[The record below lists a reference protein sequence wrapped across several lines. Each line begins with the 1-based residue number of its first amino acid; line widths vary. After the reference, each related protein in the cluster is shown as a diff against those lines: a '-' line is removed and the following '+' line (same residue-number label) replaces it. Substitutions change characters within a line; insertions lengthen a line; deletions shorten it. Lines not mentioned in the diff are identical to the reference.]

1 MFNDETWKKLF
12 LLPKFT
18 TYNIKITMLQYKILH
33 RIYASKSKVSKFVT
47 EINGNCE
54 YCNFEKNIV
63 HTFYECKEIKTFW
76 QIFKTWINH
85 ITNINLEFKIE
96 DIIFGI
102 HRTIPFN
109 TVINFCVLIGKFF
122 IHICSKERKRPS
134 LMDYIA
140 TLKHHLI
147 IEKQVYDRKGKSGKF
162 CMVFGQLYANICT

>member
-1 MFNDETWKKLF
+1 
-12 LLPKFT
+12 
-18 TYNIKITMLQYKILH
+18 MLQSKIIH

-47 EINGNCE
+47 EMNGNCE
-54 YCNFEKNIV
+54 YCNIEKNIV
-63 HTFYECKEIKTFW
+63 HIFYECEEIKTFW
-76 QIFKTWINH
+76 KIFKTWINH

-96 DIIFGI
+96 DSIFVI

-122 IHICSKERKRPS
+122 IHICSNERKRPI

-140 TLKHHLI
+140 TLKHLI

-162 CMVFGQLYANICT
+162 CMLFGQLYANICT